1 MSLTQKEKDA
11 IHERVEN
18 MTPTERRD
26 RMNKLVNES
35 IIKSVLV
42 HTVLLVY
49 ILASLYIKQN
59 YEINSLIYMALIGV
73 GIFWTYAC
81 MLTFQAY
88 LFFKSA
94 KNLSNSFS
102 SSIQDGIDFLDSNE

>member
-11 IHERVEN
+11 IQDKVEN
-18 MTPTERRD
+18 MTPTERRR

-35 IIKSVLV
+35 IIKSVIV
-42 HTVLLVY
+42 HAVLLLY
-49 ILASLYIKQN
+49 ILVSLYIKEN
-59 YEINSLIYMALIGV
+59 YDINSLMYTILIGV

-88 LFFKSA
+88 LFFKNA
-94 KNLSNSFS
+94 KNLSNSFGP
-102 SSIQDGIDFLDSNE
+102 SIQSGIDFLDSHE